1 MEDSRIVE
9 LYRQK
14 DPGAITESNLKYG
27 TYCFAIANNILHSHE
42 DSEECV
48 NDTWLQTWNS
58 IPPAHPSD
66 LRTYL
71 GKITRNLSIN
81 RLKYRMRA
89 KRGGGQTELALD
101 ELGEIAAP
109 DSDIASQI
117 AKQDF
122 VRILNKFLWSLPE
135 RDCNIF
141 IRRYYFADSP
151 ESIAKRYRI
160 SHDAVLKILSR
171 ARKKL
176 KASLEEEG
184 YTV

>member
-1 MEDSRIVE
+1 MQDEQIIDLYNQREERAIVE
-9 LYRQK
+9 T
-14 DPGAITESNLKYG
+14 DAKYG
-27 TYCFAIANNILHSHE
+27 PYCMSIAQNILE
-42 DSEECV
+42 NMQDSEECV

-58 IPPAHPSD
+58 IPPAHPMD

-81 RLKYRMRA
+81 RLRYRMRA
-89 KRGGGQTELALD
+89 KRGGGQTQLALD
-101 ELGEIAAP
+101 ELCEVADP
-109 DSDIASQI
+109 DSDIESQM

-122 VRILNKFLWSLPE
+122 ARILNAFLWNLSE

-141 IRRYYFADSP
+141 IRRYYFVDSP
-151 ESIAKRYRI
+151 ESIAKRYHI

-184 YTV
+184 YMV

>member
-1 MEDSRIVE
+1 MQDEQIINLYNQRKEQAIVE
-9 LYRQK
+9 T
-14 DPGAITESNLKYG
+14 DAKYG
-27 TYCFAIANNILHSHE
+27 PYCMSIALNILE
-42 DSEECV
+42 NMQDSEECV